1 MAQLFQ
7 PTNITPDMRGPIGN
21 GTIIDL
27 SSIPETVD
35 VSWQVNGNTPMTAFQ
50 IDFYLND
57 DSGTLIYST
66 GKQTAYCPFYGMNQ
80 DGTINMFKYTVLAFG
95 PFPTEET
102 IMSAGEGRMVITQWW
117 GDGANDYVVQT
128 SPSVYNVRQPPWS
141 TVLYNGSPIT
151 SSTTITIRTASF
163 TGSFNNLDGDGLIW
177 TRWTLKDPDGNVLKD
192 TGRMYGSVPLTFSYD
207 GFLPR
212 EANEE
217 YNIRIDA
224 ETDSGLVVYCYDAD
238 FKVIYDLEETE
249 IEVFASKACNGES
262 AVLVS
267 WADITS
273 IPLIDSGGYYS
284 MGTSAITL
292 AKNAYLK
299 WNQVN
304 GNSMNFAYPW
314 SVIWKGS
321 IDSTN
326 IQEFI
331 ILTLS
336 DGGSLSLYIPA
347 TPPTIPYKSIS
358 YSISTTHGTGSG
370 TITDHLYTNVP
381 MCIAIT
387 TNGFYFYSE
396 RDGQGALY
404 PTDTLYPYSV
414 LYPNQG
420 NSGPVISLSFTDTH
434 AALLDGI
441 SIIAVQ
447 IGSVSSPALTID
459 SLQIVDNALDGNG
472 FLQKAQSNTVPAYD
486 SETLF
491 LLRPNEDESYNAGT
505 FWGDS
510 LSSMTGLTLYRKTA
524 GSNALEFI
532 KSMSL
537 GTNQILDYSA
547 RSQQGPYTYYL
558 YVEGSDTYQTIPAI
572 SNDTNPCFWN
582 WTVLSCTKDSDGN
595 FAVQTSYL
603 FGKNLASGSISNNN
617 KPNVLGNFTPYPL
630 VQLSQQNYKSGTL
643 ESLIGTIDYT
653 EGQNQYSDTVDL
665 KEAIYALSTTSNYLF
680 LKSRKGD
687 LWMIRPSGDITMTTM
702 DNTKEQAQTVRFPWV
717 EVGDASGVSIYQIP

>member
-7 PTNITPDMRGPIGN
+7 PTNITPDMRGPVGN
-21 GTIIDL
+21 GTIIDY
-27 SSIPETVD
+27 SSIPETVP

-66 GKQTAYCPFYGMNQ
+66 GKQTYSCPFYGMNQ
-80 DGTINMFKYTVLAFG
+80 DGTVNMFKYTVAAFG

-102 IMSAGEGRMVITQWW
+102 IMSAGAGRMIITQWW
-117 GDGANDYVVQT
+117 GDGANDYVVQA

-141 TVLYNGSPIT
+141 AVLYNGSQIT
-151 SSTTITIRTASF
+151 SSTTITKRTASF
-163 TGSFNNLDGDGLIW
+163 TGSLNNLDGDGLIW
-177 TRWTLKDPDGNVLKD
+177 TRWTLKDPDGNILKD

-212 EANEE
+212 EANER
-217 YNIRIDA
+217 YNIQLDA
-224 ETDSGLVVYCYDAD
+224 ETDSGLVVYSYDAD
-238 FKVIYDLEETE
+238 FKVIYDLEETG

-267 WADITS
+267 WPVIST
-273 IPLIDSGGYYS
+273 IPLIDSGGHYS
-284 MGTSAITL
+284 MAESYITL
-292 AKNAYLK
+292 SKNSYLE

-304 GNSMNFAYPW
+304 GSSMSFSYPW
-314 SVIWKGS
+314 SVIWKGT
-321 IDSTN
+321 IDGT
-326 IQEFI
+326 
-331 ILTLS
+331 
-336 DGGSLSLYIPA
+336 DGNVIEISLSGGASLYVMLSPRIPQ
-347 TPPTIPYKSIS
+347 TRS
-358 YSISTTHGTGSG
+358 YRIFYVISTTHGTSVG
-370 TITDHLYTNVP
+370 TLTSLYNEHDPV
-381 MCIAIT
+381 CIALT
-387 TNGFYFYSE
+387 TNGFYFYTESA
-396 RDGQGALY
+396 GQGALL
-404 PTDTLYPYSV
+404 PSDNLYPENN
-414 LYPNQG
+414 LYPSQG
-420 NSGPVISLSFTDTH
+420 NYGAMTTIRFSDTYAELLNGLS
-434 AALLDGI
+434 I
-441 SIIAVQ
+441 KAVQ
-447 IGSVSSPALTID
+447 IGDGANGRALTTD
-459 SLQIVDNALDGNG
+459 YLQIVDNALDESG
-472 FLQKAQSNTVPAYD
+472 FLQKAQSNTVPVYD

-491 LLRPNEDESYNAGT
+491 LLRPNEDESYNAGN
-505 FWGDS
+505 FWTDTP
-510 LSSMTGLTLYRKTA
+510 SSMTGLTLYRKTA

-537 GTNQILDYSA
+537 STNQILDYSA
-547 RSQQGPYTYYL
+547 KSQQGPYTYYL
-558 YVEGSDTYQTIPAI
+558 YVEGSDTYQTMPAI

-595 FAVQTSYL
+595 YAVQTSYL

-643 ESLIGTIDYT
+643 ESLIGTIDYAD
-653 EGQNQYSDTVDL
+653 GQNQYSDTVDL

-717 EVGDASGVSIYQIP
+717 EVGDASDVSIYQIP